1 MKFYFGHYGQ
11 NFEHFSSY
19 RRVNCN
25 IERTM
30 VPNAKKTA
38 VLVLMPGLLDR
49 SWSRTV
55 PTIPTTRGDIRGE
68 ETLSRDTSLLLFQ
81 PIRIYY
87 N

>member
-38 VLVLMPGLLDR
+38 VLVLMPGLVDR
-49 SWSRTV
+49 FRSRTV
-55 PTIPTTRGDIRGE
+55 P
-68 ETLSRDTSLLLFQ
+68 SLLWGNKNGLPSMKVKDLEKFQ
-81 PIRIYY
+81 
-87 N
+87 NKTSFKGCK